1 MEYYALEID
10 GRTSELYM
18 NREEAARAASMAVEE
33 GEADIRIRKLKN
45 LRAFVEEYADFEDP
59 DNDEW
64 MENVI
69 ESTMNMIQ
77 NEKRSRAKGIDKQ
90 DAEKRSKDLLERAA
104 EGTSGMTLDEIA
116 AEHAEEPEDEQ

>member
-10 GRTSELYM
+10 GRTRELYT

-33 GEADIRIRKLKN
+33 GEEDIRIRKLKN

-59 DNDEW
+59 DDDEW

-69 ESTMNMIQ
+69 ESTMRMIH
-77 NEKRSRAKGIDKQ
+77 NEKMRRAKEIDKY
-90 DAEKRSKDLLERAA
+90 DAEMRSKDLLERAA

-116 AEHAEEPEDEQ
+116 AEHAEEPKDEQ

>member
-10 GRTSELYM
+10 GRTRELYM
-18 NREEAARAASMAVEE
+18 NREETARAASMAVEE

-45 LRAFVEEYADFEDP
+45 LRTFVEEYADFEDP

-69 ESTMNMIQ
+69 ESTMNMIH
-77 NEKRSRAKGIDKQ
+77 NEKRRRAKELDKYDVDEYGKALAATIDESQ
-90 DAEKRSKDLLERAA
+90 EEK
-104 EGTSGMTLDEIA
+104 T
-116 AEHAEEPEDEQ
+116 EETKDEQ

>member
-1 MEYYALEID
+1 MSSKMEYYAVEID
-10 GRTSELYM
+10 GRTRELYM

-77 NEKRSRAKGIDKQ
+77 NEKRRRAKELDKYDVDKYGKALAATIDESQ
-90 DAEKRSKDLLERAA
+90 EEK
-104 EGTSGMTLDEIA
+104 T
-116 AEHAEEPEDEQ
+116 EETKDEQ

>member
-1 MEYYALEID
+1 MEYYAIEID
-10 GRTSELYM
+10 GRTRELYM
-18 NREEAARAASMAVEE
+18 NREEAARAAGMAVEE

-77 NEKRSRAKGIDKQ
+77 NEKRRRAKETDKQ
-90 DAEKRSKDLLERAA
+90 DAENRSKDLLERAA

-116 AEHAEEPEDEQ
+116 AEHAEEPKDEQ